1 MDVYMYTQTSIVNK
15 KKTFEEIKENQ
26 PTNLQHIYSGVTRGK
41 WPLLCDMTFVMWN
54 DLCYVINTLLY
65 IF

>member
-1 MDVYMYTQTSIVNK
+1 
-15 KKTFEEIKENQ
+15 
-26 PTNLQHIYSGVTRGK
+26 
-41 WPLLCDMTFVMWN
+41 LLCDMTFVMWN